1 MFKDY
6 TLMLEAFTVSE
17 QTDFDDPM
25 VIEVEAVLYHIF
37 KREQEENPYMEMGVP
52 YIVKI
57 CVGKLVRQK
66 MIRADYIG

>member
-17 QTDFDDPM
+17 QTDFDDPV

-37 KREQEENPYMEMGVP
+37 KREQEENPYVEMGVLSQFSAP
-52 YIVKI
+52 RDLGV
-57 CVGKLVRQK
+57 
-66 MIRADYIG
+66 M

>member
-1 MFKDY
+1 MRKNQKIIPDA
-6 TLMLEAFTVSE
+6 TIC
-17 QTDFDDPM
+17 D
-25 VIEVEAVLYHIF
+25 IEVEAVLYHIF
-37 KREQEENPYMEMGVP
+37 KREQEENPYVEMGVP